1 MIMLTITSLK
11 MWRDPGYTQGCLEIP
26 PAGSTLLPAPDWQS
40 SGPLRPRKGSTLTAV
55 ELPLPYTEVWEMC
68 YLHMIAEDGSGE
80 MEVYGWVN
88 AVTITAS
95 SADAVRIDWT
105 PDWWRTCSGRAVWG
119 AGRIVACSDASRR
132 RPIGTQPRYRT
143 ASTIAEIRSD
153 PGAFS
158 GSLLWLIMTYRDTDS
173 RRLIAFFPMSPDG
186 HTASGESIR
195 TQDPLSSEV
204 RETGKAPSWLET
216 LSGALPS
223 LLGLQST
230 AIDGAWLSPMPPLL
244 PSTYEIVKEGAVIWF
259 SVNTFMAHIK
269 THDGKSMFVLS
280 DVGDHINAPPYAWDI
295 ISLDTDVSTDDKTVY
310 AITDTYGNI
319 VGVSP
324 YSLPVHCLISFLDIG
339 SISCSLKV
347 VLAETGSL
355 PVGEICGLQTSE
367 GRTITVPL
375 PTVPISSHA
384 SSDYMLS
391 GQRDYEMQLRELQ
404 SERQAVNG
412 ISGVATGAIGGAIV
426 GSVVPGA
433 GTALGALAGG
443 IGSALGVGMQYLAD
457 TQIYNDRFRDLEDR
471 RYANQSGN
479 LMIAGDGSA
488 WLRFMI
494 YPSLVALTA
503 DDVSSSDMDNFIAQ
517 QGYPCD
523 SPVDDVGPFV
533 AAGGPLRINNLTI
546 TGDMPPAAKR
556 SIKALLAGGV
566 RIIERNGGTS

>member
-1 MIMLTITSLK
+1 MLTIKSLR
-11 MWRDPGYTQGCLEIP
+11 MWRDPGYTKGCLEIP
-26 PAGSTLLPAPDWQS
+26 PAGSTLLPSPDWQS

-55 ELPLPYTEVWEMC
+55 ELPLPYTEVWEMS
-68 YLHMIAEDGSGE
+68 YLHMTAEDGSGQ
-80 MEVYGWVN
+80 MDVYGWID

-119 AGRIVACSDASRR
+119 AGRIAACSDPSRR

-153 PGAFS
+153 PGAFN

-173 RRLIAFFPMSPDG
+173 RRLIGFFPMSPDG
-186 HTASGESIR
+186 NTTTGESIR
-195 TQDPLSSEV
+195 TKDPLTSEV
-204 RETGKAPSWLET
+204 RETGKSPSWLET

-223 LLGLQST
+223 LLGLQS
-230 AIDGAWLSPMPPLL
+230 ASIDGAWLSPMPPLL
-244 PSTYEIVKEGAVIWF
+244 PSAYEIIKEGAVIWF
-259 SVNTFMAHIK
+259 SASSIMAHIK
-269 THDGKSMFVLS
+269 THDDKSMFVLS
-280 DVGDHINAPPYAWDI
+280 NFDDSINAPPYAWDI
-295 ISLDTDVSTDDKTVY
+295 IDLSSEVRTDDKTVY
-310 AITDTYGNI
+310 AITDTYGNV
-319 VGVSP
+319 VGMSP
-324 YSLPVHCLISFLDIG
+324 YSLPVHSLIAFVDVG
-339 SISCSLKV
+339 SISCTLKV
-347 VLAETGSL
+347 VLAESGSL
-355 PVGEICGLQTSE
+355 PVGEICGLHTSE
-367 GRTITVPL
+367 GRTVTVPL
-375 PTVPISSHA
+375 PTVPISSNA

-412 ISGVATGAIGGAIV
+412 ISGVATGAIGGAIA

-433 GTALGALAGG
+433 GTVLGALAGG
-443 IGSALGVGMQYLAD
+443 IGSALGVGIQYLTD
-457 TQIYNDRFRDLEDR
+457 TEIYNDKFQDLEDK
-471 RYANQSGN
+471 RYANQTGN

-488 WLRFMI
+488 WLRFMT

-503 DDVSSSDMDNFIAQ
+503 DDTSASDIDNFIKQ

-523 SPVDDVGPFV
+523 SPVDDVAPFIQ
-533 AAGGPLRINNLTI
+533 AGGPLRITNLTL
-546 TGDMPPAAKR
+546 TGEMPLAARR